1 MKPLSAWR
9 LAKTRV
15 IRGLRAILARFG
27 HDVRQMTG
35 TITRLQRDHGT
46 GALLGEDG
54 KTYSF
59 RRSDVRDAWF
69 HDLSEGANVSFEAGT
84 APRHL
89 DATQVRPAR
98 PSS

>member
-1 MKPLSAWR
+1 MMY
-9 LAKTRV
+9 
-15 IRGLRAILARFG
+15 
-27 HDVRQMTG
+27 DMTG
-35 TITRLQRDHGT
+35 TITRLQRDHGV

-69 HDLSEGANVSFEAGT
+69 HDLSEGGNVSFEAGT

-89 DATQVRPAR
+89 DATHVRPAR
-98 PSS
+98 PPS